1 VSSRCVYAG
10 VIEHSIY
17 VHPDTRGRGI
27 AAALLDALIGSTE
40 TAGIW
45 AIQSGIFPENTAGLH
60 LHAKAGF
67 RHNRH
72 PSPHRT
78 ALRPQ
83 WRDVVF
89 IERRSSAVGASQ

>member
-1 VSSRCVYAG
+1 MRLRR

-40 TAGIW
+40 TAVIW

-60 LHAKAGF
+60 LHTKAGF
-67 RHNRH
+67 RTIGTHH
-72 PSPHRT
+72 HIGQHHG
-78 ALRPQ
+78 Q
-83 WRDVVF
+83 WRGVVF
-89 IERRSSAVGASQ
+89 IERRSSAVGAPQ